1 MTRILLADHSPHAQR
16 MGERILRDEGFEVA
30 TVTDGETALLRLKDL
45 APDLVLADISLPSR
59 NGYEVCEYVKTSG
72 KYPQTRVILT
82 AGPVTAFDESRAQSA
97 GSDGFV
103 RKPFEASVLLGTLQ
117 PLVEKPEANSAAKPD
132 LKTDVAAKVLAAF
145 RPPPVVEPPPP
156 KPIDR
161 EQVRAAVILAL
172 EASMIT
178 IIENITDKVV
188 LALESETRPAASP
201 QLKPPAVEVKPAES
215 KTASASAVKPAPPDK
230 PEIKTS
236 PVKPEVKVPEV
247 KAEVKTDPK
256 TEVKTEARPEPPAP
270 APPPEEPV
278 VRIRTPMFRSLS

>member
-1 MTRILLADHSPHAQR
+1 MSRILLADHSPHAQR

-82 AGPVTAFDESRAQSA
+82 AGPVTAYDESRAQSA

-103 RKPFEASVLLGTLQ
+103 RKPFEASILLGTLQ
-117 PLVEKPEANSAAKPD
+117 PLVEKPEASAIPQTRSAPKVAAPVAAKP
-132 LKTDVAAKVLAAF
+132 VAAPA
-145 RPPPVVEPPPP
+145 PEP
-156 KPIDR
+156 KPVDR

-188 LALESETRPAASP
+188 VALDAETGPVVPPAA
-201 QLKPPAVEVKPAES
+201 
-215 KTASASAVKPAPPDK
+215 KPAPPPQPAK
-230 PEIKTS
+230 PAPLENKTVS
-236 PVKPEVKVPEV
+236 AAAAKPAPPAAPPATPV
-247 KAEVKTDPK
+247 
-256 TEVKTEARPEPPAP
+256 EVKTEPPP
-270 APPPEEPV
+270 TAPPSEPV
-278 VRIRTPMFRSLS
+278 VRIRTPLFRSIS

>member
-1 MTRILLADHSPHAQR
+1 MNRILLADHSPHAQR

-82 AGPVTAFDESRAQSA
+82 AGPVTAFDEARALSA

-117 PLVEKPEANSAAKPD
+117 PLIETPEKSAKGKND
-132 LKTDVAAKVLAAF
+132 LKSDAKSELVAKTLAAI
-145 RPPPVVEPPPP
+145 RPVPVEAPAP

-188 LALESETRPAASP
+188 VALETETRPALPAQP
-201 QLKPPAVEVKPAES
+201 KAAQPEPKPVPIDP
-215 KTASASAVKPAPPDK
+215 KTASASAPKPAPPVA
-230 PEIKTS
+230 P
-236 PVKPEVKVPEV
+236 PVKPPEA
-247 KAEVKTDPK
+247 KPDL
-256 TEVKTEARPEPPAP
+256 AP
-270 APPPEEPV
+270 VPEEPV
-278 VRIRTPMFRSLS
+278 VRIRTPLFRSIT

>member
-1 MTRILLADHSPHAQR
+1 MNRILLADHSPHAQR
-16 MGERILRDEGFEVA
+16 MGERILRDEGYEVA
-30 TVTDGETALLRLKDL
+30 TVTDGETVLLRLKDL

-82 AGPVTAFDESRAQSA
+82 AGPVTAFDEARALSA

-103 RKPFEASVLLGTLQ
+103 RKPFEASVLLGTVQ
-117 PLVEKPEANSAAKPD
+117 PLIEKPETQAAG
-132 LKTDVAAKVLAAF
+132 KTDVKRDAAVKAPAPAAPAPTVV
-145 RPPPVVEPPPP
+145 PPPAP

-188 LALESETRPAASP
+188 VALDTETRPATPALP
-201 QLKPPAVEVKPAES
+201 KAAPPAPKPAPVEVKAPPVEP
-215 KTASASAVKPAPPDK
+215 KIASASASKPAPPATAAVKPPDVKTPDVKPPDVKPPAAK
-230 PEIKTS
+230 PE
-236 PVKPEVKVPEV
+236 PAAVP
-247 KAEVKTDPK
+247 A
-256 TEVKTEARPEPPAP
+256 
-270 APPPEEPV
+270 PEEPV
-278 VRIRTPMFRSLS
+278 VRIRTPLFRSIS